1 MLFKS
6 VFITSVTVP
15 GTVQDTESTEIYKVL
30 SQSRV
35 DIGLYMEK
43 QTNKT
48 NYKNNKKYV
57 KANKEEEEIDKK
69 EKQEKKEKAITVK

>member
-30 SQSRV
+30 SQSWV
-35 DIGLYMEK
+35 DISLHVEK
-43 QTNKT
+43 TNKQIT
-48 NYKNNKKYV
+48 KTTKKYV
-57 KANKEEEEIDKK
+57 KENKEEEEIDKK
-69 EKQEKKEKAITVK
+69 KKQEKKEKAITVK